1 MTNLYLAMSPKPAFR
16 TVCGPCTDPCA
27 LRLRIHAE
35 HRMLMREA
43 RTEGRG
49 LMRMGR
55 RGMQL
60 LRKLV
65 RSLAEEMEEVEREQ
79 EIEGDK
85 EEEEF

>member
-1 MTNLYLAMSPKPAFR
+1 MSLEPAFR
-16 TVCGPCTDPCA
+16 PVCGPCTDPCA
-27 LRLRIHAE
+27 LRLRVSPE

-60 LRKLV
+60 LRRLV
-65 RSLAEEMEEVEREQ
+65 RSLAEEMEELEREQ